1 MNNPD
6 QLSLALQTA
15 CLIQQN
21 QMLKQQNAMLRDL
34 MDHVDAEVTGCGAWI
49 AASPLRRSIRPGRAS
64 GQPRSA
70 VWPASSLPLASAQ
83 VRRHDPERWGLQ
95 PLSIRMS
102 QGAHTPIHRRSGKAT
117 ACPSHSVLRMLTQH
131 SMRNVYVYLSNQPL

>member
-34 MDHVDAEVTGCGAWI
+34 MDHVDAVGDRLWRMDRRLTTPLVGQAGTRKRTAKKRRLARKLP
-49 AASPLRRSIRPGRAS
+49 AARK
-64 GQPRSA
+64 
-70 VWPASSLPLASAQ
+70 
-83 VRRHDPERWGLQ
+83 
-95 PLSIRMS
+95 
-102 QGAHTPIHRRSGKAT
+102 RSGKKA
-117 ACPSHSVLRMLTQH
+117 
-131 SMRNVYVYLSNQPL
+131 